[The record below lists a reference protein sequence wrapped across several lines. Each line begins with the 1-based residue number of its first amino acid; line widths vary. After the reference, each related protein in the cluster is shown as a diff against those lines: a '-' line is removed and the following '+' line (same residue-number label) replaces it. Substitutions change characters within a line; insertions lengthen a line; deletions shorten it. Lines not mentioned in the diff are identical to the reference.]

1 MVTEYNREK
10 LMEAAGFLPRQL
22 RWAIGNLSPEIQSGV
37 EEIRLRS
44 GRGMTVVAAGEE
56 RSTGAV
62 VTAADLELTL
72 EMATQ
77 SSAYAVMD
85 QIKNGFVALRGGHRL
100 GLCGTGVIK
109 DGRVANLRQL
119 SSMALRVAHQVPRAA
134 LPILPALWEGES
146 LCSTLIISPPGRGK
160 TTLLRD
166 LVRCL
171 SDGVQ
176 ARPMRVGL
184 ADERGELAAMS
195 GGRPQMDV
203 GLHTD
208 VMDGCPK
215 GEAMLMLLRG
225 MAPQVLAVDEVTSAQ
240 DVQAMETATG
250 CGVVLLATAHAG
262 SLSDLS
268 RRPLYRRLL
277 EQGIFRRAVTIGLEG
292 GQRRYQ
298 VYPLGEGADCGN

>member
-1 MVTEYNREK
+1 MVTEYNRDK

-22 RWAIGNLSPEIQSGV
+22 RWAIGNLSPEVQNRV

-44 GRGMTVVAAGEE
+44 GRAMTVLVAGEE
-56 RSTGAV
+56 HSTGAM

-77 SSAYAVMD
+77 SSAYASMN
-85 QIKNGFVALRGGHRL
+85 QIKNGFVSLRGGHRL

-109 DGRVANLRQL
+109 DGAVSNLRQF
-119 SSMALRVAHQVPRAA
+119 SSMALRVAHQVPKVA
-134 LPILPALWEGES
+134 LPILPELWEGNT
-146 LCSTLIISPPGRGK
+146 LYSTLILSPPGLGK

-171 SDGVQ
+171 SDGVG
-176 ARPMRVGL
+176 ARPLRVGL

-203 GLHTD
+203 GAHTD

-215 GEAMLMLLRG
+215 GEALLMLLRG
-225 MAPQVLAVDEVTSAQ
+225 MDPQVLAVDEVTSPK
-240 DVQAMETATG
+240 DVEAMETAAG

-262 SLSDLS
+262 GLDDLS

-277 EQGIFRRAVTIGLEG
+277 EQGIFCRAVTIDWEG
-292 GQRRYQ
+292 SQRRYQ
-298 VYPLGEGADCGN
+298 VHSLGEGVSC